1 MEKLQEQKEMQKDT
15 KKGRQDEERIVD
27 SSAETVWRSTDDD
40 NAAN

>member
-27 SSAETVWRSTDDD
+27 SSTETVWRSTDDD
-40 NAAN
+40 NADN